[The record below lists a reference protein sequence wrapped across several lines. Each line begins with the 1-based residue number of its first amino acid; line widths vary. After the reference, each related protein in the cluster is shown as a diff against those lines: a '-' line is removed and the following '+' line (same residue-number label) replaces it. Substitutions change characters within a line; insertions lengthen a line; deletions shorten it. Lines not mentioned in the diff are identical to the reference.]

1 MKLIAHIEVIR
12 KELDTMTD
20 EHPVKRGA
28 WLAYR
33 TLLSAIDDFE
43 HEVNRMELVEEK
55 PDGPDTAIQ

>member
-20 EHPVKRGA
+20 EHPVKRRA
-28 WLAYR
+28 WLAYS

-43 HEVNRMELVEEK
+43 HEVNRMELVEEIK
-55 PDGPDTAIQ
+55 DGH